1 MSYGLQISASGV
13 MTAMFRQDVFANNLA
28 NMDTAGFKPDVPTSR
43 PRDAVRQEDGLM
55 HLPSNALLE
64 RLGAG
69 ALLNPNR
76 VSFAQGALKES
87 NNPLDL
93 AIQGD
98 GFFVVRQIADTGG
111 DSKRL
116 TRDGRFT
123 RNSEGLLVTAAGG
136 LPVMD
141 RGGNTITLGPGT
153 VSIDGDGSIRQNNE
167 IVAQLQVVEPP
178 DTSAL
183 RKEGHSLFAGSSEV
197 MASLKT
203 ATGSVRS
210 GAFED
215 SAADEIKSLM
225 QMTSASREV
234 DANVAMIQQ
243 HDRML
248 DRAINVLGRVG

>member
-13 MTAMFRQDVFANNLA
+13 MTSMYRQDVFANNLA
-28 NMDTAGFKPDVPTSR
+28 NMDTVGFKPDAPSSR

-87 NNPLDL
+87 NNPLDM

-111 DSKRL
+111 DANRL

-123 RNSEGLLVTAAGG
+123 RNPDGQLVTAAGG

-141 RGGNTITLGPGT
+141 RGGNAITLGPGA
-153 VSIDGDGSIRQNNE
+153 VSVDGDGSIRQNNQ
-167 IVAQLQVVEPP
+167 IVAQLQVVEPADP
-178 DTSAL
+178 SQL
-183 RKEGHSLFAGSSEV
+183 RKQGHSLFMGSSEV

-210 GAFED
+210 GSIED
-215 SAADEIKSLM
+215 SAADEIRALM

-248 DRAINVLGRVG
+248 DRAINVLGRVS